1 MIRRPPRSTLF
12 PYTTLFRSVRGN
24 IEEAVLEVRGLLDR
38 FNELSMN
45 YSEETA
51 EEMGT
56 VQERIDAV
64 DGWNL
69 ETTLEIAMDAL
80 RCPPPDA
87 EVTKLSGG
95 ERDRKSVV

>member
-69 ETTLEIAMDAL
+69 ETTLE
-80 RCPPPDA
+80 
-87 EVTKLSGG
+87 
-95 ERDRKSVV
+95 DRKSTRLNSSHANISYAVFCLKKKKANTK